1 MQIKIRKAIAE
12 DQKTVLDFIV
22 RTNFFRPVEIDIARE
37 VFEDAA
43 LQKPG
48 CTYQSYVAV
57 TENKVVGWV
66 CFGATPCTLG
76 TFDIY
81 WIAVDPDFQKQHI
94 GSKLLTFAEK
104 QIADQS
110 GRLSV
115 IETSGSQ
122 KYASTQQF
130 YIKNGYRQMANIAD
144 FYAPNDPKLIFT
156 KIISAISTTK
166 TLY

>member
-1 MQIKIRKAIAE
+1 MKINIRKALAS
-12 DQKTVLDFIV
+12 DQQTIMDIIV
-22 RTNFFRPVEIDIARE
+22 RTDFFRPVEIDIAKE
-37 VFEDAA
+37 VFEDAI

-48 CTYQSYVAV
+48 CTYQSYVADI
-57 TENKVVGWV
+57 KGKAVGWV

-81 WIAVDPDFQKQHI
+81 WIAVDPDLQKQHI
-94 GSKLLTFAEK
+94 GSQLLAFAEK
-104 QIADQS
+104 QIKAQN

-122 KYASTQQF
+122 KYVSTQQF
-130 YIKNGYRQMANIAD
+130 YIKNGYIQAANVAD

-156 KIISAISTTK
+156 KIIA
-166 TLY
+166 

>member
-1 MQIKIRKAIAE
+1 MQIKIRKAVAD

-22 RTNFFRPVEIDIARE
+22 RTDFFRPVEVDIARE

-43 LQKPG
+43 MQKPG

-57 TENKVVGWV
+57 MGNKVIGWV

-76 TFDIY
+76 TYDIY

-94 GSKLLTFAEK
+94 GSQLLTFAEK
-104 QIADQS
+104 EIAAQN

-115 IETSGSQ
+115 IETSGSE
-122 KYASTQQF
+122 KYKATQQF
-130 YIKNGYRQMANIAD
+130 YIKNGYRLMADIAD
-144 FYAPNDPKLIFT
+144 FYAPNDSKLIFT
-156 KIISAISTTK
+156 KKIAKI
-166 TLY
+166 

>member
-1 MQIKIRKAIAE
+1 MKIKIRKAIAD

-22 RTNFFRPVEIDIARE
+22 RTDFFRPVEVDIARE
-37 VFEDAA
+37 VFEDAV

-57 TENKVVGWV
+57 MGNKVVGWV

-94 GSKLLTFAEK
+94 GSQLLAFAEK
-104 QIADQS
+104 EIAAQK

-115 IETSGSQ
+115 IETSGSE
-122 KYASTQQF
+122 KYVSTQQF
-130 YIKNGYRQMANIAD
+130 YIKNGYNKMADIAD
-144 FYAPNDPKLIFT
+144 FYAPNDSKLIFT
-156 KIISAISTTK
+156 KIIS
-166 TLY
+166 

>member
-1 MQIKIRKAIAE
+1 MKINIRKAIAA
-12 DQKTVLDFIV
+12 DQQPIMDIIV
-22 RTNFFRPVEIDIARE
+22 RTDFFRPVEVDIAKE
-37 VFEDAA
+37 VFEDAV

-57 TENKVVGWV
+57 KDNKPIGWV
-66 CFGATPCTLG
+66 CFGETPCTLG

-94 GSKLLTFAEK
+94 GSQLLAFAEK
-104 QIADQS
+104 QIAGQN

-115 IETSGSQ
+115 IETSGSE
-122 KYASTQQF
+122 KYKSTQQF
-130 YIKNGYRQMANIAD
+130 YIKNGYSEKANIAD

-156 KIISAISTTK
+156 KTIS
-166 TLY
+166 